1 MSYDK
6 NNIFA
11 KILRKEI
18 PCKKVYENDHV
29 LAFHDINPQKK
40 VHVLVIPKGE
50 YVDLDDF
57 NSKASDKEIVELNKA
72 ITYVSNLIGAKDKG
86 YRALTNIGGDG
97 GQEVP
102 HLHFHIFAGEK
113 IGKMVS

>member
-1 MSYDK
+1 MNYDK

-11 KILRKEI
+11 KILRGEI
-18 PCKKVYENDHV
+18 PCKKVYENEHV
-29 LAFHDINPQKK
+29 LAFHDVNPQKNI
-40 VHVLVIPKGE
+40 HVLVIPKGE
-50 YVDLDDF
+50 YIDLNDF
-57 NSKASDKEIVELNKA
+57 NNKASDKEIIELNKA
-72 ITYVSNLIGAKDKG
+72 NTHVPSLLGAKDKG
-86 YRALTNIGGDG
+86 YRVLTNIGSDG